1 MCRSLAALTLA
12 VSLFA
17 SGCGGDSD
25 DRGYTKERLDQM
37 FRDCR
42 GAMAKEG
49 FPQSQCDSLLP
60 CFTEELT
67 YYEYEELFGTPL
79 EELPTDWSSE
89 LDYKCWVDHHGT

>member
-12 VSLFA
+12 VSLLV
-17 SGCGGDSD
+17 SGCGGGSD

-42 GAMAKEG
+42 GAMARQDA
-49 FPQSQCDSLLP
+49 PLSQCDSLLP

-67 YYEYEELFGTPL
+67 YSEYDELFGTPV
-79 EELPTDWSSE
+79 EEAPADWSSE
-89 LDYKCWVDHHGT
+89 LIDKCWVYHLET